1 MRQINRLFII
11 IAIVFGISLT
21 LRLQHNEIVRLRSN
35 NEALQSR
42 VLLYRTKNNKSAA
55 SIAEMR
61 LTISELRKQHR
72 DALAEIES
80 LGIRLRRVERY
91 ARSVTATTI
100 RDTVVIS
107 TLPPSETLPSRHSI
121 DYRDAWTTIRGEIL
135 GDSLAIEVTTR
146 DTLHQVVHR
155 IPRRFLGIP
164 FGTKM
169 LRQEVWSSNPHTEVV
184 YTEYIRLKRRIRN

>member
-121 DYRDAWTTIRGEIL
+121 DYHDAWTTIRGEIL

-184 YTEYIRLKRRIRN
+184 YTEYIRLKGRIRN

>member
-107 TLPPSETLPSRHSI
+107 TLPPSEPLPSRHSI
-121 DYRDAWTTIRGEIL
+121 DYHDTWTTIRGEIL

-184 YTEYIRLKRRIRN
+184 YTEYIRLRRRLR

>member
-11 IAIVFGISLT
+11 IAIAFGISLT

-121 DYRDAWTTIRGEIL
+121 DYRDTWTTIRGEIL

-184 YTEYIRLKRRIRN
+184 YTEYIRLRRIRN

>member
-107 TLPPSETLPSRHSI
+107 TLPLSETLPSRHSI

-184 YTEYIRLKRRIRN
+184 YTEYIRLRRR

>member
-1 MRQINRLFII
+1 MRQINTIFII
-11 IAIVFGISLT
+11 IAILFGISLT

-107 TLPPSETLPSRHSI
+107 TLTPSETLPSPRSI

-184 YTEYIRLKRRIRN
+184 YTEYIRLKGRIRN

>member
-1 MRQINRLFII
+1 M
-11 IAIVFGISLT
+11 
-21 LRLQHNEIVRLRSN
+21 RLRSN

-184 YTEYIRLKRRIRN
+184 YTEYIRLRRR